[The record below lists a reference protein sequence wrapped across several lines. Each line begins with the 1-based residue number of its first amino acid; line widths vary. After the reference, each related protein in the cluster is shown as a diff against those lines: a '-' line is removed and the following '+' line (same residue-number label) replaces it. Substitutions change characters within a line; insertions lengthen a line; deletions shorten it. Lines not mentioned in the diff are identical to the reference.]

1 MVAGDWPRVEHITW
15 AVSDTDNDTF
25 TAAIS
30 AVLEG
35 PECAECLVIYYLELG
50 ELDGYSGTMTR
61 DSGDR
66 WTAELR
72 VEKKFVETWWPNG
85 YGDQRLYDLRVV
97 IEDGDLNVVDDKHH
111 RRVGFRT
118 VELVQEPLS
127 QGLSFY
133 FKVNGKPIF
142 MKGSN
147 WIPANVL
154 GKYNKNDYLD
164 LLWSAKEAHM
174 NMLRVWGGG
183 IYEYD
188 QFYNLADELGILIWQ
203 DFMFACAM
211 YPATSSALES
221 VRAEVVSQ
229 VRRLQFHASI
239 ALWAGNNENE
249 AALRGN
255 WFGTDERFAEYK
267 ADYIRLYVDTV
278 REVVREEDPGRGF
291 LVSSPSNGLASEQE
305 DYIASNPYSSLY
317 GDTHYYNY
325 REDNWDWS
333 IYPRTR
339 FASEYGFQSW
349 PAWEVMEPVS
359 EVWDWSLS
367 SAWMSHRQHHPGGNM
382 ELLWQIGL
390 NMDINQVPIL

>member
-1 MVAGDWPRVEHITW
+1 
-15 AVSDTDNDTF
+15 
-25 TAAIS
+25 
-30 AVLEG
+30 
-35 PECAECLVIYYLELG
+35 
-50 ELDGYSGTMTR
+50 
-61 DSGDR
+61 
-66 WTAELR
+66 
-72 VEKKFVETWWPNG
+72 
-85 YGDQRLYDLRVV
+85 
-97 IEDGDLNVVDDKHH
+97 
-111 RRVGFRT
+111 
-118 VELVQEPLS
+118 
-127 QGLSFY
+127 
-133 FKVNGKPIF
+133 

-154 GKYNKNDYLD
+154 GKYDEDYYLD

-183 IYEYD
+183 IYEYG
-188 QFYNLADELGILIWQ
+188 QFYKLADELGILIWQ

-211 YPATSSALES
+211 YPATNSSLES
-221 VRAEVVSQ
+221 VRDEVRSQ

-255 WFGTDERFAEYK
+255 WYGTDYRFESYK
-267 ADYIRLYVDTV
+267 ADYIKLYVDTIK
-278 REVVREEDPGRGF
+278 EVVSEEDPDRHF
-291 LVSSPSNGLASEQE
+291 LVSSPGNGLASEQE
-305 DYIASNPYSSLY
+305 GYIASDPYSSLY

-325 REDNWDWS
+325 KEDNWDHR

-349 PAWEVMEPVS
+349 PAWEVIEPVS

-367 SAWMSHRQHHPGGNM
+367 SAWMAHRQHHPGGNM

-390 NMDINQVPIL
+390 NMDIDQVTQT